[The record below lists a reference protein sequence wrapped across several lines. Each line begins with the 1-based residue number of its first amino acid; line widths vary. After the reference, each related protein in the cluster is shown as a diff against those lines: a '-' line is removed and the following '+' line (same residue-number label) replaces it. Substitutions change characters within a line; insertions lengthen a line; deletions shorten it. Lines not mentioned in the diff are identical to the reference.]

1 MAENVFEAVKQ
12 SVSTREAAEFYGIKV
27 SRTGMACCHFHDDKN
42 PSMKVDQR
50 FHCFGC
56 GADGDVIDFTAKLFN
71 LSPKEAAEKL
81 AQDFGLIYDSQA
93 PPRRRYVRQ
102 KTEAQKFREDRQ
114 RCYRVLSDYYYLLKK
129 WEADRSP
136 RTPEEEP
143 HPRFVEAIQKKAYVE
158 YLLDLFLYESEEEQK
173 AWIAEHTA
181 EITHL
186 ERRLKIMAE
195 NKPTNRERLR
205 EITDGIEQGIK
216 ELFESEKYMR
226 YLSVMSR
233 FHRYSVNNT
242 MLIYMQK
249 PDATLVAGYNKWK
262 DQFERHVKK
271 GEHGITIIAPT
282 PYKKKIEEQKLDPD
296 TKAPILDK
304 DGKIVTEE
312 KEIEIPMFRPVK
324 VFDVSQ
330 TDGKPLPELASS
342 LSGNVP
348 NYEAFMEALRRSAPV
363 PITFEAMAAD
373 TDGYFSADH
382 QKIAIRQGMSEV
394 QTVSATVHEIAHSK
408 LHNQK
413 KIQIANDEQY
423 QEIEL
428 FDKPGLFSNGRIVRD
443 NLPEGVYCYDL
454 RGSDYDP
461 GEPVCVEEQVVVN
474 HAGSVLLTE
483 PLELAEDG
491 RLMLT
496 EEEGLNFVGGFSTLT
511 QFLQEHRKDRHTE
524 EVEAE
529 SISYAVCK
537 YFGIETGENSFGY
550 IASWSQ
556 GKELKELRAS
566 LETINKTSGT
576 LISDIERH
584 YKEICKERGIDPNSK
599 AEPETAPIEQPAGA
613 SKVSDREPDGNLTYY
628 VAECMEFPNLGEY
641 HDNLSLEEAV
651 RIYQEIPAERMNGI
665 KGIGFELKDG
675 SDYEGPFP
683 ILTGHTIYLDT
694 IQSIDYYRDNPL
706 VQKAVQ
712 ELAAAMPEM
721 EVLGADANQQEAL
734 FLIDDATYLH
744 IQPCDSGW
752 DYTLYDAASM
762 KELDGGQLDAPE
774 LSRMKAV
781 FQICD
786 ENDLDSTSV
795 RHAPLSMIE
804 TLQEAAYQQMQ
815 AEVSQM
821 AASAQLPEAQEQAL
835 DEYPMP
841 DEQVSIP
848 DMQEYGYFHD
858 GILPVARER
867 ALELDAAG
875 LTVYVLHEDNTESM
889 VFDPQEIMD
898 HGGLFGVDH
907 EEWEESPQFHEK
919 VMERQ
924 EHQQE
929 REQAFLSQNRD
940 CFAIY
945 QVKHTDELRD
955 IRYEGM
961 DWLRSIGQAVKRENY
976 DLIYTAPLEP
986 CKSPQAAVEQLYNQF
1001 NNDHPADY
1009 HHPSM
1014 SVSDIVAI
1022 KQGGKVSCHYCDS
1035 VGFTQIPG
1043 FLPENPLKNAEM
1055 AVEDDYG
1062 MIDGIIN
1069 NGAKEPTVAELEQQA
1084 RSGQPISLMELAAAT
1099 HREEREKKKSVMEQL
1114 KGQPKTEHKKTAPK
1128 KSAEREI

>member
-1 MAENVFEAVKQ
+1 MTENVFEAVKQ
-12 SVSTREAAEFYGIKV
+12 SVSTRDAAAFYGIEVK
-27 SRTGMACCHFHDDKN
+27 RNGMACCPFHDDKN

-56 GADGDVIDFTAKLFN
+56 GADGDVIDFTAKLFD

-114 RCYRVLSDYYYLLKK
+114 RCYRVLSDYYHLLKK
-129 WEADRSP
+129 WGIDNSP

-483 PLELAEDG
+483 PLELAENG

-496 EEEGLNFVGGFSTLT
+496 EEEGLNFVGGFSTLA
-511 QFLQEHRKDRHTE
+511 QFLQEQKKDRHTE

-584 YKEICKERGIDPNSK
+584 YKEICKERGIDPNAK
-599 AEPETAPIEQPAGA
+599 KEPEMA
-613 SKVSDREPDGNLTYY
+613 VLD
-628 VAECMEFPNLGEY
+628 AE
-641 HDNLSLEEAV
+641 
-651 RIYQEIPAERMNGI
+651 
-665 KGIGFELKDG
+665 
-675 SDYEGPFP
+675 
-683 ILTGHTIYLDT
+683 
-694 IQSIDYYRDNPL
+694 
-706 VQKAVQ
+706 
-712 ELAAAMPEM
+712 
-721 EVLGADANQQEAL
+721 ANQQEAL

-762 KELDGGQLDAPE
+762 KELDGGQLDMPE
-774 LSRMKAV
+774 LSCMKAV
-781 FQICD
+781 LQICD
-786 ENDLDSTSV
+786 DNDLDSTSL
-795 RHAPLSMIE
+795 RRAPLSMVE
-804 TLQEAAYQQMQ
+804 TLQEAAYEQMQ
-815 AEVSQM
+815 AEASQVT
-821 AASAQLPEAQEQAL
+821 ASAQLPEAQEQAL

-841 DEQVSIP
+841 DEQVSTP
-848 DMQEYGYFHD
+848 DMQEYGYSYD
-858 GILPVARER
+858 GMFPVTRER

-898 HGGLFGVDH
+898 HGGLFGVDR
-907 EEWEESPQFHEK
+907 EEWEKSPQFHEK

-945 QVKHTDELRD
+945 QVSRD
-955 IRYEGM
+955 DPQNVRFM
-961 DWLRSIGQAVKRENY
+961 NLDWLKSHDISIDRSNY
-976 DLIYTAPLEP
+976 DLIYTAPLSESGTVP
-986 CKSPQAAVEQLYNQF
+986 EQLEKLYQQF
-1001 NNDHPADY
+1001 NLEKPVDFHS
-1009 HHPSM
+1009 PSM

-1022 KQGGKVSCHYCDS
+1022 KQDGKVSCHYCDS

-1084 RSGQPISLMELAAAT
+1084 RSGQPISLMDLADAV
-1099 HREEREKKKSVMEQL
+1099 HREEREKKKSVVDQL
-1114 KGQPKTEHKKTAPK
+1114 KSQPKAEHKKTAPK